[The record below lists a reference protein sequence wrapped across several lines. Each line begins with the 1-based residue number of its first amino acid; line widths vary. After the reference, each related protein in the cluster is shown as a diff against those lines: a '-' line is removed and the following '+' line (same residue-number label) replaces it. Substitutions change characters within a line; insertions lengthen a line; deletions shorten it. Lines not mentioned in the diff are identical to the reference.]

1 MRSKETVW
9 PSGLRRQFQVLV
21 TCGVGS
27 NPTTVTSLFSISHG
41 TREREEKRDAAA
53 PPLSFSFFSSGK
65 RYHTPFVLA
74 APDRE
79 KGFAISFLFQSEKV
93 FYCSPSLARARER
106 EETNEVNNNISS
118 RVAVGLFS
126 R

>member
-27 NPTTVTSLFSISHG
+27 NPTTVTYLFSISHG
-41 TREREEKRDAAA
+41 TREREEKKTQQQH
-53 PPLSFSFFSSGK
+53 PPLPFSFFCSASIS
-65 RYHTPFVLA
+65 LA
-74 APDRE
+74 SVITRHCRNRADRV
-79 KGFAISFLFQSEKV
+79 KGFVIALQSEKV
-93 FYCSPSLARARER
+93 FYCSANRARE
-106 EETNEVNNNISS
+106 ETSKVNNNISS